1 MKKQYL
7 VPLFLLCAALLYHA
21 AATIGFVPYFLNSED
36 VLVLLVALVGITA
49 FMLAVTIGRTADAIH
64 AMNQA
69 VESTLS
75 VEKAG
80 EFAVADFGPD
90 GLIGML
96 TGMQRFFLHAETG
109 EELLNRLV
117 IASAKVIKVSRI
129 SVMLYDEKSGELYIH
144 RTMGWN
150 PRELKLV
157 SRMRSKPGEGIA
169 GRVFLDGNPI
179 IVNRTLDEENEHTDE
194 RYKTGSYVSL
204 ALKSDDRIIGVINL
218 TEKQDSSFT
227 DQELE
232 LLTFML
238 NEISL
243 RYSYLQSNR
252 GHRV

>member
-7 VPLFLLCAALLYHA
+7 VPLFFLCAVIIYHVA
-21 AATIGFVPYFLNSED
+21 ASLGFITYFLNSED
-36 VLVLLVALVGITA
+36 VLVVLVALVGITA
-49 FMLAVTIGRTADAIH
+49 FMLAVTIGRAADTLH
-64 AMNQA
+64 SMNQA

-80 EFAVADFGPD
+80 EFAVADFGQD
-90 GLIGML
+90 GLMGMI
-96 TGMQRFFLHAETG
+96 TGMQRFFLNADTG

-117 IASAKVIKVSRI
+117 IAAAKVIKVSRI

-144 RTMGWN
+144 RTLGWN

-157 SRMRSKPGEGIA
+157 RRMRSTPGEGIA

-179 IVNRTLDEENEHTDE
+179 IVNRSLEEKEHGDE
-194 RYKTGSYVSL
+194 RYKTGSYVSY

-218 TEKQDSSFT
+218 TEKQDSNFT

-232 LLTFML
+232 LLAFIL
-238 NEISL
+238 NEISI
-243 RYSYLQSNR
+243 RYSYLQARR